1 LGCDLF
7 GIKRLTD
14 EAHCL
19 KLHER
24 REIEALLEDFEQRFP
39 QVFLTLY
46 LGVLPAPFSVRE
58 LAFLLLNRGAFATRE
73 HARLNEFALALVID
87 PVARNAALMT
97 GYALE
102 RWLPP
107 RKLSRLLRRVRT
119 SLWHGEYVSAVRA
132 TVQRLEKRLRKAG
145 QREARRHMLPPV
157 APGDFLAGSKFRP
170 LRTPSAAEKPE
181 VRHAKQT
188 QDHPQP
194 GWQLDEY

>member
-1 LGCDLF
+1 MECPRCSVKVTDAPEVCSHCGFSLTTLTNALGCDLF

-58 LAFLLLNRGAFATRE
+58 LAFLLLNRGAFATGE

-87 PVARNAALMT
+87 PVARTTTLMT

-102 RWLPP
+102 RWLPQ
-107 RKLSRLLRRVRT
+107 RRLSRL
-119 SLWHGEYVSAVRA
+119 
-132 TVQRLEKRLRKAG
+132 
-145 QREARRHMLPPV
+145 
-157 APGDFLAGSKFRP
+157 
-170 LRTPSAAEKPE
+170 
-181 VRHAKQT
+181 
-188 QDHPQP
+188 
-194 GWQLDEY
+194 